1 MGHKLIRVR
10 AEISEKLSVERE
22 HSGYALSEFFSV

>member
-1 MGHKLIRVR
+1 MGHKLIGVR
-10 AEISEKLSVERE
+10 AKISDKLSVERK